1 MTQECILWLRAY
13 SSLNFI
19 RLEQFSCVIQAWCS
33 YSGNS
38 GITHYSF
45 ISFKNIVKMQQF
57 QHKMVTPSRPYFQLY
72 CIDILIILD
81 CCLIKK
87 IYQNNF
93 LDNLALTN
101 KFLKIKVYN
110 LGPSSIV
117 DQLTSFLKISFDNRG
132 IAVYNLGFLTDKS
145 SL

>member
-1 MTQECILWLRAY
+1 
-13 SSLNFI
+13 
-19 RLEQFSCVIQAWCS
+19 
-33 YSGNS
+33 
-38 GITHYSF
+38 
-45 ISFKNIVKMQQF
+45 MQQF